1 MYLHEDRELFAEVVD
16 AASDFHGLNRET
28 VEKDYYVTMILK
40 KLAQT
45 EELPCVFKGGTS
57 LSKCFHCINRFS
69 EDIDI
74 TFTEHLG
81 EARRKRLKYR
91 VLAPIADDLGLL
103 IRNWDSIESD
113 KDYNAYYFSYQPVM
127 EYFNDAIR
135 PEVKL
140 ETALVSY
147 AFPTE
152 SRSVSNLAYDYL
164 RIENKELV
172 EKFGLAPFRMNVQ
185 SLSRTFIDKI
195 FALCDYYLQGK
206 SKRYSRHL
214 YDLYKLRLL
223 VPVNAELRALAL
235 EVREHRSRLSICPSA
250 KADIDIR
257 SIIYEFCDADFYK
270 MDYEKITE
278 YFASDRVSYEDTIQT
293 IKEVADELF

>member
-1 MYLHEDRELFAEVVD
+1 MYLHEDRSLFREVVD
-16 AASDFHGLNRET
+16 AASDFLGVNREA

-81 EARRKRLKYR
+81 EARRKRLKYK
-91 VLAPIADDLGLL
+91 VLAPIADDLGLA
-103 IRNWDSIESD
+103 IRNWSSIESD
-113 KDYNAYYFSYQPVM
+113 KDYNAYYFSYQPVG
-127 EYFNDAIR
+127 EYLNDAIR

-147 AFPTE
+147 SFPTE
-152 SRSVSNLAYDYL
+152 IKSVGNLSYDYL
-164 RIENKELV
+164 RIENMELV
-172 EKFGLAPFRMNVQ
+172 EKFGLAPFGMRVQ
-185 SLSRTFIDKI
+185 SLSRTFIDKV
-195 FALCDYYLQGK
+195 FALCDYYLEGK

-214 YDLYKLRLL
+214 YDLYRLREL
-223 VPVNAELRALAL
+223 VPINDELRALAL
-235 EVREHRSRLSICPSA
+235 EVREHRSKLLICPSA
-250 KADIDIR
+250 KAGIDIR
-257 SIIYEFCDADFYK
+257 KKIHEFCDADFYK
-270 MDYEKITE
+270 TDYEEITE
-278 YFASDRVSYEDTIQT
+278 YFAADRVLYEDTIRA
-293 IKEVADELF
+293 IREVADELF